1 MADFDDPDNPLNVS
15 ENKFNSVGI
24 VRESDNERR
33 NTVSI
38 VNFGKGNNPQRGLNQ
53 TLNAHNKIA
62 QNLAADD
69 SQEEVD
75 ENNDAEPEELVQRDP
90 DDMNKTLDDIF
101 VLQMYG
107 RRDPREKYVPF
118 ESKNAK
124 FFEKLLHPMQYGS
137 LRGSIFGLSSMC
149 LEAGSMVLAIR
160 CKQFGMINF
169 LVFLVLGGLVAYWCL
184 IMMIKAGK
192 NIKEKNYSKVVKNI
206 LGHKV
211 GIFMDVNIALYLFG
225 ALVSFQVII
234 YQVLGA
240 VIYDIIDM
248 SGNMDKDEYPNYVT
262 YKEKYWSQK
271 LYLKFPIMLGVA
283 GLVFPLCLLKDIS
296 KMRLASLFGVL
307 ALVYSIIVVII
318 ESFFYLI
325 NENWDKVGEMNWI
338 NITPAFS
345 LDAGVPFFGGLATV
359 FYIYSCHAGAFPVY
373 KTLRNNTT
381 RRIKKVFRRSIILDV
396 CIYFTIAAAS
406 YITSPINPPELILYR
421 PNLSGFKTD
430 YFILIA
436 KIGIICNL
444 FFSTPANYA
453 GFRLSFFELVWGNTN
468 ITNMKNF
475 FVTLGV
481 LLVVVTIGAL
491 YDKILE
497 YIELFGGFCSVIY
510 CILIPGLIYV
520 KNENIKKRKY
530 EKHFTLIVVT
540 MLAIIGYSSGI
551 LTILFNMVKINGE
564 VKSE

>member
-1 MADFDDPDNPLNVS
+1 M
-15 ENKFNSVGI
+15 
-24 VRESDNERR
+24 
-33 NTVSI
+33 
-38 VNFGKGNNPQRGLNQ
+38 
-53 TLNAHNKIA
+53 
-62 QNLAADD
+62 AADD

-248 SGNMDKDEYPNYVT
+248 SGNIIFE
-262 YKEKYWSQK
+262 
-271 LYLKFPIMLGVA
+271 
-283 GLVFPLCLLKDIS
+283 IS
-296 KMRLASLFGVL
+296 NNVGGSWVSISSLF
-307 ALVYSIIVVII
+307 IKRHIK
-318 ESFFYLI
+318 
-325 NENWDKVGEMNWI
+325 N
-338 NITPAFS
+338 AFS
-345 LDAGVPFFGGLATV
+345 Q
-359 FYIYSCHAGAFPVY
+359 S
-373 KTLRNNTT
+373 
-381 RRIKKVFRRSIILDV
+381 FR
-396 CIYFTIAAAS
+396 CISFS
-406 YITSPINPPELILYR
+406 
-421 PNLSGFKTD
+421 
-430 YFILIA
+430 
-436 KIGIICNL
+436 L
-444 FFSTPANYA
+444 FHN
-453 GFRLSFFELVWGNTN
+453 
-468 ITNMKNF
+468 
-475 FVTLGV
+475 
-481 LLVVVTIGAL
+481 
-491 YDKILE
+491 
-497 YIELFGGFCSVIY
+497 
-510 CILIPGLIYV
+510 
-520 KNENIKKRKY
+520 
-530 EKHFTLIVVT
+530 
-540 MLAIIGYSSGI
+540 SSHY
-551 LTILFNMVKINGE
+551 
-564 VKSE
+564 

>member
-1 MADFDDPDNPLNVS
+1 MADFEDADNPLNQS
-15 ENKFNSVGI
+15 ENQFNSMGI
-24 VRESDNERR
+24 VRESDNDRR
-33 NTVSI
+33 NTVNV
-38 VNFGKGNNPQRGLNQ
+38 VNFGQGKKGKALNQ
-53 TLNAHNKIA
+53 TLNAHNRIA
-62 QNLAADD
+62 QNLADD
-69 SQEEVD
+69 SREEID
-75 ENNDAEPEELVQRDP
+75 ENNDAEPEELLQKDP

-101 VLQMYG
+101 TLQMFG
-107 RRDPREKYVPF
+107 RRDPKEKIVPF

-124 FFEKLLHPMQYGS
+124 FFERILHPMQYGS

-160 CKQFGMINF
+160 CKQFGMVNF
-169 LVFLVLGGLVAYWCL
+169 LIFLILGGMVAYWCL
-184 IMMIKAGK
+184 VMMIKAGK
-192 NIKEKNYSKVVKNI
+192 NCKEKNYSKVVKEV
-206 LGHKV
+206 LGNKL
-211 GIFMDVNIALYLFG
+211 GYFMDANLALYLFG

-240 VIYDIIDM
+240 VVYDILEIADKID
-248 SGNMDKDEYPNYVT
+248 KKEYPDYVT
-262 YKEKYWSQK
+262 YKEEYWSQK
-271 LYLKFPIMLGVA
+271 LYLKFPIMLGIA
-283 GLVFPLCLLKDIS
+283 ALVFPLCLLKDIS

-318 ESFFYLI
+318 ESFFYLF
-325 NENWDKVGEMNWI
+325 NENWDKIGEMNWI
-338 NITPAFS
+338 NISNAFS
-345 LDAGVPFFGGLATV
+345 LEAGVPFFGGISTV

-396 CIYFTIAAAS
+396 CVYFTIAAAS
-406 YITSPINPPELILYR
+406 FITSPINPPELILYR
-421 PNLSGFKTD
+421 PNLSGFSPD

-453 GFRLSFFELVWGNTN
+453 GFRLSFFELIWGNAN
-468 ITNMKNF
+468 LTNMKNF
-475 FVTLGV
+475 FVTLII
-481 LLVVVTIGAL
+481 LFVVVLIGAL

-510 CILIPGLIYV
+510 TILIPGLIYV
-520 KNENIKKRKY
+520 KNDNVPKSKLIKY
-530 EKHFTLIVVT
+530 VT
-540 MLAIIGYSSGI
+540 VFAITILVIIGYTAGV

-564 VKSE
+564 VKS

>member
-1 MADFDDPDNPLNVS
+1 MADFEDADNPLNQS
-15 ENKFNSVGI
+15 ENQFNSMGI
-24 VRESDNERR
+24 VRESDNDHR
-33 NTVSI
+33 NTVNV
-38 VNFGKGNNPQRGLNQ
+38 VNFGQGKKGKALNQ
-53 TLNAHNKIA
+53 TLNAHNRIA
-62 QNLAADD
+62 QNLADD
-69 SQEEVD
+69 SREEID
-75 ENNDAEPEELVQRDP
+75 ENNDAEPEELLQKDP

-101 VLQMYG
+101 TLQMFG
-107 RRDPREKYVPF
+107 RRDPKEKIVPF

-124 FFEKLLHPMQYGS
+124 FFERILHPMQYGS

-160 CKQFGMINF
+160 CKQFGMVNF
-169 LVFLVLGGLVAYWCL
+169 LIFLILGGMVAYWCL
-184 IMMIKAGK
+184 VMMIKAGK
-192 NIKEKNYSKVVKNI
+192 NCKEKNYSKVVKEV
-206 LGHKV
+206 LGNKL
-211 GIFMDVNIALYLFG
+211 GYFMDANLALYLFG

-240 VIYDIIDM
+240 VVYDILEIADKID
-248 SGNMDKDEYPNYVT
+248 KKEYPDYVT
-262 YKEKYWSQK
+262 YKEEYWSQK
-271 LYLKFPIMLGVA
+271 LYLKFPIMLGIA
-283 GLVFPLCLLKDIS
+283 ALVFPLCLLKDIS

-318 ESFFYLI
+318 ESFFYLF
-325 NENWDKVGEMNWI
+325 NENWDKIGEMNWI
-338 NITPAFS
+338 NISNAFS
-345 LDAGVPFFGGLATV
+345 LEAGVPFFGGISTV

-396 CIYFTIAAAS
+396 CVYFTIAAAS
-406 YITSPINPPELILYR
+406 FITSPINPPELILYR
-421 PNLSGFKTD
+421 PNLSGFSPD

-453 GFRLSFFELVWGNTN
+453 GFRLSFFELIWGNAN
-468 ITNMKNF
+468 LTNMKNF
-475 FVTLGV
+475 FVTLII
-481 LLVVVTIGAL
+481 LFVVVLIGAL

-510 CILIPGLIYV
+510 TILIPGLIYV
-520 KNENIKKRKY
+520 KNDNVPKSKLIKY
-530 EKHFTLIVVT
+530 VTVFTITILV
-540 MLAIIGYSSGI
+540 IIGYTAGV

-564 VKSE
+564 VKS

>member
-1 MADFDDPDNPLNVS
+1 MADFEDADNPLNQS
-15 ENKFNSVGI
+15 ENQFNSMGI
-24 VRESDNERR
+24 VRESDNDHR
-33 NTVSI
+33 NTVNV
-38 VNFGKGNNPQRGLNQ
+38 VNFGQVKKGKALNQ
-53 TLNAHNKIA
+53 TLNAHNRIA
-62 QNLAADD
+62 QNLADD
-69 SQEEVD
+69 SREEID
-75 ENNDAEPEELVQRDP
+75 ENNDAEPEELLQKDP

-101 VLQMYG
+101 TLQMFG
-107 RRDPREKYVPF
+107 RRDPKEKIVPF

-124 FFEKLLHPMQYGS
+124 FFERILHPMQYGS

-160 CKQFGMINF
+160 CKQFGMVNF
-169 LVFLVLGGLVAYWCL
+169 LIFLILGGMVAYWCL
-184 IMMIKAGK
+184 VMMIKAGK
-192 NIKEKNYSKVVKNI
+192 NCKEKNYSKVVKEV
-206 LGHKV
+206 LGNKL
-211 GIFMDVNIALYLFG
+211 GYFMDANLALYLFG

-240 VIYDIIDM
+240 VVYDILEIADKID
-248 SGNMDKDEYPNYVT
+248 KKEYPDYVT
-262 YKEKYWSQK
+262 YKEEYWSQK
-271 LYLKFPIMLGVA
+271 LYLKFPIMLGIA
-283 GLVFPLCLLKDIS
+283 ALVFPLCLLKDIS

-318 ESFFYLI
+318 ESFFYLF
-325 NENWDKVGEMNWI
+325 NENWDKIGEMNWI
-338 NITPAFS
+338 NISNAFS
-345 LDAGVPFFGGLATV
+345 LEAGVPFFGGISTV

-396 CIYFTIAAAS
+396 CVYFTIAAAS
-406 YITSPINPPELILYR
+406 FITSPINPPELILYR
-421 PNLSGFKTD
+421 PNLSGFSPD

-453 GFRLSFFELVWGNTN
+453 GFRLSFFELIWGNAN
-468 ITNMKNF
+468 LTNMKNF
-475 FVTLGV
+475 FVTLII
-481 LLVVVTIGAL
+481 LFVVVLIGAL

-510 CILIPGLIYV
+510 TILIPGLIYV
-520 KNENIKKRKY
+520 KNDNVPKSKLIKY
-530 EKHFTLIVVT
+530 VT
-540 MLAIIGYSSGI
+540 VFAITILVIIGYTAGV

-564 VKSE
+564 VKS